1 MDYLTVKLNDA
12 DIRAGAYKQY
22 LGGGRDHWE
31 KRGAFQLYFLRQMG
45 LKPTHHLLD
54 VGCGPLR
61 AGVHLIRYL
70 SPGHYCGVD
79 YNADFLRA
87 ADDVVRADPDLLA
100 RSPRLERVDG
110 FDFSH
115 LNTRFSH
122 VLLFSVLNHCAPV
135 DRQRFFEQVERVT
148 TPGKQRFIS
157 PTRIGWR
164 RPCSN
169 PPVLGQHT
177 AFHAPQDIAP
187 GLDMNA
193 WGWADA
199 RSLFPILE
207 LAAA

>member
-148 TPGKQRFIS
+148 TPETKIYLTHAHWLEAS
-157 PTRIGWR
+157 VLEPTRFR
-164 RPCSN
+164 AT
-169 PPVLGQHT
+169 H